1 MKKSILHITDLHL
14 NSFTGTK
21 EHLRK
26 RYYQEYIDGLVRCI
40 ISSEQE
46 VDIIVVSGDFI
57 DKGKTDNFKNVT
69 EILNYLGDK
78 LKVDNW
84 TAQMFF
90 NKGCKMVYAG
100 QEKSDL
106 NRPSLFDIDKV
117 SWDGRDISPLI
128 SKLGKIAKEDIIIN
142 GVYNIHFQEKDV
154 VVASYSLNDKK
165 LVGIFNV
172 GKEKGNI
179 RIEIPNGKYQDLL
192 NDVIIE
198 ANDNNIIL
206 QDTPIIFWVN

>member
-78 LKVDNW
+78 LKVDNKDVCVCIGNHDYNYKKEFLNGNNS
-84 TAQMFF
+84 TILRKPFYDFASNYSGEILEQNNRSFLKLIDDNTYF
-90 NKGCKMVYAG
+90 LSIDSTLGSNKKNLRGKPG
-100 QEKSDL
+100 
-106 NRPSLFDIDKV
+106 DITDEEI
-117 SWDGRDISPLI
+117 DIVI
-128 SKLGKIAKEDIIIN
+128 NDII
-142 GVYNIHFQEKDV
+142 K
-154 VVASYSLNDKK
+154 
-165 LVGIFNV
+165 
-172 GKEKGNI
+172 
-179 RIEIPNGKYQDLL
+179 
-192 NDVIIE
+192 
-198 ANDNNIIL
+198 
-206 QDTPIIFWVN
+206 